1 MSQVVRVYYRRGNNW
16 SLSINTNP
24 NMLLALYLRDLGGI
38 DPSEVGPNSALAPAV
53 KARGQRQVAPGQIKQ
68 EWSSW
73 WDSLIT
79 REPTT
84 DTDPMDLLAALGDGC
99 YPELAKLA
107 HAHYG
112 QATMFAHQH
121 RENFSE
127 QSKDYIPARMDE
139 VERILIDH
147 GVEHAQDVK
156 ETQIHVIDIPLTEPR
171 AWLIGGATIVASTS
185 LLRDG
190 RAFHGYIQP
199 MVTIIFP

>member
-1 MSQVVRVYYRRGNNW
+1 MYYRRGNNW
-16 SLSINTNP
+16 SLAINTNP
-24 NMLLALYLRDLGGI
+24 NMLLALYLRDLGGLG
-38 DPSEVGPNSALAPAV
+38 PSEVGPNSSLEPEV
-53 KARGQRQVAPGQIKQ
+53 KARGNRQVAPGQIKQ

-73 WDSLIT
+73 WDSLIS
-79 REPTT
+79 REPAN
-84 DTDPMDLLAALGDGC
+84 DADDQMDLLADLGAGC

-107 HAHYG
+107 NAHYG
-112 QATMFAHQH
+112 QATLFAHQH
-121 RENFSE
+121 RERFCE
-127 QSKDYIPARMDE
+127 QSKDYIPQRMDE

-147 GVEHAQDVK
+147 GVEHAQNVE
-156 ETQIHVIDIPLTEPR
+156 ETQIQVIDIPLTEPR